1 MGEVYPF
8 SATEQWR
15 VRQVALVYCWG
26 GRFPTRDIE
35 EANQEYGAI
44 VHGALES
51 LDGMTGALHHLPFGG
66 GFMDQPV
73 RTMEVVSIT
82 RGVFGEKIEAESQ
95 KHGNA
100 RT

>member
-1 MGEVYPF
+1 
-8 SATEQWR
+8 
-15 VRQVALVYCWG
+15 
-26 GRFPTRDIE
+26 
-35 EANQEYGAI
+35 
-44 VHGALES
+44 LES